1 MSVELCSKATPPSRQ
16 IGVHS
21 AYVAALIGRGTL
33 EQILARLDRVAGSHS
48 QGETIDFVT
57 AWKVLNSNVETMA
70 DEGHRLSN
78 TAVPT
83 GNFELLIASMVQGTS
98 LADGLTRMVSG
109 ARILRPDLDFQVSVR
124 QGCAQLTV
132 RFSSGETLAKA
143 VYLEALITVIHCAV
157 RWGLEQAVD
166 PIRVRGPGIIAANH
180 GSWLS
185 LFGPP
190 VQRKGEGVSVV
201 YPADASAAPF
211 RQHAF
216 GRWHDATFHE
226 YVRLVSRFEA
236 DRPAR
241 LSPTVQQVREALLK
255 GAQGQVDVA
264 KQMAM
269 SVPSL
274 RRRLTEEGAS
284 FRGIQTSLRR
294 EAAEVMLISD
304 KSVEEIATEL
314 GLADSR
320 CFRRACRAWFGGSPS
335 DVRRALRLA
344 SLSQGTPAVR

>member
-1 MSVELCSKATPPSRQ
+1 MSEDLCNPTSPPMRQ
-16 IGVHS
+16 IGVRS
-21 AYVAALIGRGTL
+21 AYIAALIGRATL
-33 EQILARLDRVAGSHS
+33 EQILSRLGLVDGSHS
-48 QGETIDFVT
+48 QGEFINFIT
-57 AWKVLNSNVETMA
+57 AWKVLNANVESMA

-98 LADGLTRMVSG
+98 LADGLTRMVNGS
-109 ARILRPDLDFQVSVR
+109 RILRPDLDFQVSVR

-132 RFSSGETLAKA
+132 CFSSGETLAQA

-166 PIRVRGPGIIAANH
+166 PLRVRGPAIVAAND

-190 VQRKGEGVSVV
+190 VQRKGEGVTIV
-201 YPADASAAPF
+201 YPAEASAAPF

-216 GRWHDATFHE
+216 RRWHDATFHE
-226 YVRLVSRFEA
+226 YVRLVSRLESV
-236 DRPAR
+236 RPTR
-241 LSPTVQQVREALLK
+241 LSPAVQKVREALLG
-255 GAQGQVDVA
+255 GARGQGDVA

-284 FRGIQTSLRR
+284 FRAIQTSFKR

-304 KSVEEIATEL
+304 KSVEEIAAEL

-335 DVRRALRLA
+335 AVRRALRLA
-344 SLSQGTPAVR
+344 SLGQVAPS